1 MVKRLIKSKFFK
13 LMLEPLENR
22 TVPVAGVLFVP
33 ANPATIP
40 TGLNPDWIDTGD
52 VNDDGRLDVVV
63 ANFSSSNV
71 SVFLGNGDGTYQSP
85 LTFPV
90 SANPSS
96 LLVTDLNDDCKLDI
110 VTSSFSANNICALLN
125 TGLNGASTVS
135 FSAPI
140 LSAAGN
146 GIKAIAPYD
155 SNGDGSTDLVIANSG
170 SNNISLII
178 SNKNGTFG
186 NERTFAVGTAPVA
199 LAVGDIN
206 NDGTADVVVANSG
219 SNNISVLVRNEDP
232 GCIFE
237 RQAIYDVGTN
247 PSSLAL
253 GDVNRDSFLDVV
265 VTNRDSNNVSLLLG
279 NGNGTFKA
287 QSTLSVGISPTSV
300 AIGDLN
306 GDAFLDFVVANSG
319 SDNISIFLGNGNGTF
334 ASQINY
340 KSQFGP
346 AFVKLANVNGP
357 NAFMADILIADLTS
371 NDVRI
376 LLNSEPTASNISFIT
391 IASGASSGAAFTIQP
406 VLSVL
411 DAFGNSI
418 PGYTAPVTMTVSAGA
433 TIVGT
438 VTVNAVAGV
447 ATFANVGISGLAG
460 TPYTLT
466 FSSGSLAPATQ
477 VIIPT
482 VGAPTQLTL
491 SVNAAGGLT
500 RSGFSAQPGSVITF
514 TDYWFPGST
523 NGESFPTQ
531 PVVLIKDSGGNTITT
546 SNALV
551 TLTASS
557 GATLNGNTVVSAIAG
572 KATFT
577 NVGVNGLAG
586 TQYTLT
592 YSSPGLASVTQTIG
606 NGINGTGS
614 GGIGGPNSRIN
625 SSTVFAVGPGSS
637 PNSYSTPNFKV
648 YNSAS
653 TSPSTPIASI
663 NAYSSQFTGGVVTA
677 MGDINHDGYI
687 DLIVGAGEGGGPHIK
702 VYSGTDF
709 STLLYNF
716 FAFETNFSGGVTV
729 ASADINGDYYDDI
742 IVGAG
747 VGGGPRVI
755 AFSGQNL
762 NVLQDFF
769 AFESDFTG
777 GTHIATGL
785 INSDGI
791 YDIVVGAGAG
801 GGPRVKTFDGS
812 NLNVINDF
820 FAFET
825 SFTGGVYVSA
835 GNFGGG
841 TMDRIVVGAG
851 SGGAP
856 FVRLFDQNGAMLQ
869 NFLAYASTF
878 TGGVRVATGLTSSTA
893 SSADIITG
901 PGIGATPNLRS
912 YNSQGQLTQLDFL
925 AFNQAFSGGIFVG
938 GRGF

>member
-1 MVKRLIKSKFFK
+1 MFKRLKKSKLFK

-33 ANPATIP
+33 ANPATIT
-40 TGLNPDWIDTGD
+40 TGINPDCIDTGD

-71 SVFLGNGDGTYQSP
+71 SVFLGNGDGTYQTP

-96 LLVTDLNDDCKLDI
+96 LIVTDLNDDCKLDI
-110 VTSSFSANNICALLN
+110 VTSSFSANNICSLLN
-125 TGLNGASTVS
+125 TGLNGANTVS
-135 FSAPI
+135 FGAPI
-140 LSAAGN
+140 LSPAGN

-155 SNGDGSTDLVIANSG
+155 FNGDGSTDLVSANSG

-178 SNKNGTFG
+178 SNKDGTFG
-186 NERTFAVGTAPVA
+186 NERTFAVGTTPVA
-199 LAVGDIN
+199 LAVGDVN
-206 NDGTADVVVANSG
+206 KDGSADVVVANSG
-219 SNNISVLVRNEDP
+219 SNNISVLLKSEDP

-253 GDVNRDSFLDVV
+253 GDINGDAVLDVV
-265 VTNRDSNNVSLLLG
+265 VTNRGSDNVSLLLG

-287 QSTLSVGISPTSV
+287 QTTLSVGKSPASV
-300 AIGDLN
+300 AMGDLN

-334 ASQINY
+334 APQINY
-340 KSQFGP
+340 NSQFGP

-376 LLNSEPTASNISFIT
+376 LLNTQT
-391 IASGASSGAAFTIQP
+391 SGSSSG
-406 VLSVL
+406 
-411 DAFGNSI
+411 
-418 PGYTAPVTMTVSAGA
+418 
-433 TIVGT
+433 
-438 VTVNAVAGV
+438 
-447 ATFANVGISGLAG
+447 
-460 TPYTLT
+460 
-466 FSSGSLAPATQ
+466 
-477 VIIPT
+477 
-482 VGAPTQLTL
+482 
-491 SVNAAGGLT
+491 
-500 RSGFSAQPGSVITF
+500 
-514 TDYWFPGST
+514 GST
-523 NGESFPTQ
+523 
-531 PVVLIKDSGGNTITT
+531 TT
-546 SNALV
+546 P
-551 TLTASS
+551 
-557 GATLNGNTVVSAIAG
+557 I
-572 KATFT
+572 
-577 NVGVNGLAG
+577 
-586 TQYTLT
+586 
-592 YSSPGLASVTQTIG
+592 SVP
-606 NGINGTGS
+606 GS
-614 GGIGGPNSRIN
+614 GGSGGPTSRIN
-625 SSTVFAVGPGSS
+625 LSTTFAVGPGSS
-637 PNSYSTPNFKV
+637 PNSYSTPTVKV

-653 TSPSTPIASI
+653 TSPSTPIATI
-663 NAYSSQFTGGVVTA
+663 TAYSTEFTGGVVTA
-677 MGDINHDGYI
+677 MGDVNHDGYI

-716 FAFETNFSGGVTV
+716 FAFDPSFLGGVTV

-777 GTHIATGL
+777 GTRIATGL

-835 GNFGGG
+835 GNVGGG
-841 TMDRIVVGAG
+841 SVDKIVVGAG

-869 NFLAYASTF
+869 SFLAYASTF
-878 TGGVRVATGLTSSTA
+878 TGGVRVATGLTSST
-893 SSADIITG
+893 STSADIITG
-901 PGIGATPNLRS
+901 PGIGATPNVRS
-912 YNSQGQLTQLDFL
+912 YNSQGQLAQLNFF
-925 AFNQAFSGGIFVG
+925 AFSQAFSGGIFVG

>member
-1 MVKRLIKSKFFK
+1 MFKRLKKTKLFK

-40 TGLNPDWIDTGD
+40 TGLNPDCIDTGD

-71 SVFLGNGDGTYQSP
+71 SVFLGNGDGTYQTP

-96 LLVTDLNDDCKLDI
+96 LIVTDLNDDCKLDI
-110 VTSSFSANNICALLN
+110 VTSSFSANNICSLLN
-125 TGLNGASTVS
+125 TGLNGANTVS
-135 FSAPI
+135 FGAPV
-140 LSAAGN
+140 LSPAGN

-155 SNGDGSTDLVIANSG
+155 FNGDGSTDLVIANSG

-178 SNKNGTFG
+178 SNKDGTFG
-186 NERTFAVGTAPVA
+186 NERTFAVGASPVA
-199 LAVGDIN
+199 LAVGDVN
-206 NDGTADVVVANSG
+206 KDGSADVVIANSG
-219 SNNISVLVRNEDP
+219 SNNISVLLRTEEP
-232 GCIFE
+232 GCIFA

-247 PSSLAL
+247 PSSVAL
-253 GDVNRDSFLDVV
+253 GDINGDAVLDVV
-265 VTNRDSNNVSLLLG
+265 VTNRGSDNVSLLLG

-287 QSTLSVGISPTSV
+287 QTTLSVGKSPASV
-300 AIGDLN
+300 AVGDLN
-306 GDAFLDFVVANSG
+306 GDAFPDFVVANSG

-334 ASQINY
+334 APQINY
-340 KSQFGP
+340 NSQFGP
-346 AFVKLANVNGP
+346 TYVKLANVNGP

-371 NDVRI
+371 SDVRI
-376 LLNSEPTASNISFIT
+376 LLNSEPIASNLSFIT
-391 IASGASSGAAFTIQP
+391 NASGAPSGTAFTIQP

-433 TIVGT
+433 TVVGT
-438 VTVNAVAGV
+438 ATVNAVAGV
-447 ATFANVGISGLAG
+447 ATFTNVGISGLAG

-466 FSSGSLAPATQ
+466 FSSGSLVPATQ

-482 VGAPTQLTL
+482 VGAPTQLVL
-491 SVNAAGGLT
+491 SVNAAGGST
-500 RSGFSAQPGSVITF
+500 RSGFNTQPGNVTTF
-514 TDYWFPGST
+514 IDYSFPGST
-523 NGESFPTQ
+523 NGESFTTQ
-531 PVVLIKDSGGNTITT
+531 PVVLIKDSGGNTVTT

-551 TLTASS
+551 TLSVSS
-557 GATLNGNTVVSAIAG
+557 GATLTGNTVVSAIAG

-577 NVGVNGLAG
+577 NIGVNGVQGA
-586 TQYTLT
+586 QYTLT
-592 YSSPGLASVTQTIG
+592 YSSPGLASVTQAIG

-625 SSTVFAVGPGSS
+625 SSSVFAVGPGSS
-637 PNSYSTPNFKV
+637 PNSYSTPTVKV

-653 TSPSTPIASI
+653 TSPSTPIATI
-663 NAYSSQFTGGVVTA
+663 TAYSSEFTGGVVTA

-716 FAFETNFSGGVTV
+716 FAFDPSFLGGVTV

-777 GTHIATGL
+777 GTRIATGL

-835 GNFGGG
+835 GNVGGG
-841 TMDRIVVGAG
+841 AVDKIVVGAG

-869 NFLAYASTF
+869 SFLAYASTF

-893 SSADIITG
+893 TSADIITG
-901 PGIGATPNLRS
+901 PGIGATPNVRS
-912 YNSQGQLTQLDFL
+912 YNSQGQLAQLNFF
-925 AFNQAFSGGIFVG
+925 AFSQAFSGGIFVG